1 MMKFPWTRRQDEAKE
16 ETAKARHQYEWAVAQ
31 RTTVSDLVSRVIFQ
45 GDQNRIVENLNNV
58 IRGGHK

>member
-1 MMKFPWTRRQDEAKE
+1 MKFPWTRRNDA
-16 ETAKARHQYEWAVAQ
+16 AKAETQRAKTDYEWAVSQ
-31 RTTVSDLVSRVIFQ
+31 RTTVSELVSRVIFQ